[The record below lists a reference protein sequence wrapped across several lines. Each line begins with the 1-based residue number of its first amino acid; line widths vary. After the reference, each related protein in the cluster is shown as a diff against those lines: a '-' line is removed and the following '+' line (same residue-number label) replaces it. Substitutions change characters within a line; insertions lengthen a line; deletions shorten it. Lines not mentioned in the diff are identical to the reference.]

1 MTTNLTFDQFY
12 RDVFPQ
18 GIRFLIKAYGLD
30 AQDAEEIVQS
40 ALVDFWYEHP
50 NVSDL
55 AKPYGFFK
63 AYLRMRTLQVVSIP
77 MARPITLS
85 DAHPSVVKDQRKPS
99 LDRVVDADGHTYG
112 DLLPSA
118 GPNVE
123 AMVIAHLEW
132 EEIGAAIRQ
141 LPMPQQ
147 IMISMRAYGYSFPEI
162 AAHLHQRYGRFSA
175 QTVAQTLVDIRRA
188 LRQQMHVAKG
198 TARIK
203 RAKLQQPWSMI
214 HTACQRCGTTT
225 IAHACHG
232 YCHDCY
238 PKMRRQLRRAG
249 IEQRIKHYEWSH
261 AYPACVACGTTT
273 HPHNGHGYCRPC
285 YWRLFGSAQ
294 RAAALG

>member
-1 MTTNLTFDQFY
+1 MAANLTFDQFY

-18 GIRFLIKAYGLD
+18 GIRFLIKVYGLNFH
-30 AQDAEEIVQS
+30 DAEEIVQS

-63 AYLRMRTLQVVSIP
+63 AFLRMRALQVVSIR
-77 MARPITLS
+77 MALPVTLS

-99 LDRVVDADGHTYG
+99 LDLPVDDHEHTYG
-112 DLLPSA
+112 DFRPSGGA
-118 GPNVE
+118 SVE
-123 AMVIAHLEW
+123 ATVLARLEW
-132 EEIGAAIRQ
+132 EEISAVIRH
-141 LPMPQQ
+141 LPLPQQ
-147 IMISMRAYGYSFPEI
+147 IMISRRAHGYSFPEI
-162 AAHLHQRYGRFSA
+162 AARLHQQYGRFSA
-175 QTVAQTLVDIRRA
+175 QTVAQTLVEVRRT
-188 LRQQMHVAKG
+188 LRQQMQVAKG

-203 RAKLQQPWSMI
+203 RAKLHQPWSTI
-214 HTACQRCGTTT
+214 HAACQRCGTTT
-225 IAHACHG
+225 IAHAAHG

-238 PKMRRQLRRAG
+238 PQMRRQLRRAG

-261 AYPACVACGTTT
+261 AYPACVACGTTS

>member
-1 MTTNLTFDQFY
+1 
-12 RDVFPQ
+12 
-18 GIRFLIKAYGLD
+18 IRFLIKAYGLTFS
-30 AQDAEEIVQS
+30 DAEEIVQS
-40 ALVDFWYEHP
+40 ALVAFWYEHP

-55 AKPYGFFK
+55 EKPYAFFK

-77 MARPITLS
+77 MALPVTLS

-99 LDRVVDADGHTYG
+99 LDKVVDDDGHTYG
-112 DLLPSA
+112 DLLPSG

-123 AMVIAHLEW
+123 AVVLACLEW
-132 EEIGAAIRQ
+132 AEIGAAISQ
-141 LPMPQQ
+141 LPLPQQ

-175 QTVAQTLVDIRRA
+175 QTVAQTLVEVRRA
-188 LRQQMHVAKG
+188 LRHQIQVTKG

-203 RAKLQQPWSMI
+203 RAKPNQSWSTQ
-214 HTACQRCGTTT
+214 HAACQRCGTTT
-225 IAHACHG
+225 IAHAAHG

-238 PKMRRQLRRAG
+238 PKMRRQLRRKG
-249 IEQRIKHYEWSH
+249 IEQHKKHYEWSH
-261 AYPACVACGTTT
+261 GYPACVACGTMT